1 MSDAEARDPQ
11 TAALTKLLGAI
22 TEEIMFALAGA
33 PGDAGGDAIDATV
46 KRRKDAHAALLQGQP
61 ITRMT
66 ENFDAWF
73 IDMSR
78 AMAPVHPP
86 EWLPMSGVIG
96 EKVTLEVGARGLRSL
111 FSSKPSDKDVA
122 RVKNLGALS
131 VRVLRAVFAAD
142 GPIDAEEARAI
153 SSIVASL
160 GLPDADAA
168 PLYTEAPVAPE
179 ALQVY
184 GDLEPAIAKAIMR
197 GAWLAAVWD
206 ALDPREETVIRSIAQ
221 KLMIAP
227 QDVENFRNEAIARV
241 EARRA
246 SGLAAVDAVRYV
258 LADRVPG
265 IGVSLAAF
273 VGQLTLPR
281 RFRDEALAQVG
292 HGAPVALAQRY
303 KSITSDDKLQALA
316 MAYAAAMHDDPSAA
330 RQSLL
335 RARLD
340 RVAVDLGDD
349 PARARRVV
357 DQVLAVSLAEVA
369 TTMR

>member
-1 MSDAEARDPQ
+1 MPDAQPADPQ
-11 TAALTKLLGAI
+11 TAALTRLLAAV
-22 TEEIMFALAGA
+22 TEEIMFALAA
-33 PGDAGGDAIDATV
+33 SPNDGGDAVTATIT
-46 KRRKDAHAALLQGQP
+46 RRKDAHAALLQGQP
-61 ITRMT
+61 ISRMT
-66 ENFDAWF
+66 DNFDAWF
-73 IDMSR
+73 IDMAR

-86 EWLPMSGVIG
+86 EWLPMSGVIS

-111 FSSKPSDKDVA
+111 FSSKPSDKEVA
-122 RVKNLGALS
+122 RVKNLGSLA

-153 SSIVASL
+153 SSLVASL

-168 PLYTEAPVAPE
+168 PLHTEAPIAPE

-184 GDLEPAIAKAIMR
+184 GDLEPSIAKAIMR

-227 QDVENFRNEAIARV
+227 NDVENFRNEAIARV
-241 EARRA
+241 EARRL

-265 IGVSLAAF
+265 VGVALAAF
-273 VGQLTLPR
+273 TGHLTLPR

-292 HGAPVALAQRY
+292 HGAPVTLAQRY
-303 KSITSDDKLQALA
+303 KGITSDDKLQALA

-349 PARARRVV
+349 PSRARKVV

>member
-1 MSDAEARDPQ
+1 MTTAPNPDPQ
-11 TAALTKLLGAI
+11 TAALSNLLGAV
-22 TEEIMFALAGA
+22 TEEIMFGLAA
-33 PGDAGGDAIDATV
+33 SPGDPSDVIDATV
-46 KRRKDAHAALLQGQP
+46 KRRKDAHAAQLQGQP
-61 ITRMT
+61 IARMT
-66 ENFDAWF
+66 ENFDGWF
-73 IDMSR
+73 IEMAR
-78 AMAPVHPP
+78 AMAPIHPP

-111 FSSKPSDKDVA
+111 FSSKPSDKDVS
-122 RVKNLGALS
+122 RVKKLGTLA

-142 GPIDAEEARAI
+142 GPVDGEEARAI

-160 GLPDADAA
+160 GLPEADAA
-168 PLYTEAPVAPE
+168 PLYTEAPVAVE
-179 ALQVY
+179 QLEVY
-184 GDLEPAIAKAIMR
+184 GDVEPAIAKAIVR

-206 ALDPREETVIRSIAQ
+206 ALDPREETVIRTVAQ

-227 QDVENFRNEAIARV
+227 ADVENMRNEAIARV
-241 EARRA
+241 EARRM
-246 SGLAAVDAVRYV
+246 SGLATVDAVRYL

-265 IGVSLAAF
+265 VGVALAAF
-273 VGQLTLPR
+273 AGHLTLPR
-281 RFRDEALAQVG
+281 RFREEALAQVG

-303 KSITSDDKLQALA
+303 KGITSDEKLQALA
-316 MAYAAAMHDDPSAA
+316 MAYAAAMHDDPSVA

-349 PARARRVV
+349 PARARKVV
-357 DQVLAVSLAEVA
+357 DQVLAVALAEIA

>member
-1 MSDAEARDPQ
+1 MTADAQTDPQ
-11 TAALTKLLGAI
+11 TAALTRLLGAL
-22 TEEIMFALAGA
+22 TEEIMYGLAAA
-33 PGDAGGDAIDATV
+33 PGDPLDTITETI
-46 KRRKDAHAALLQGQP
+46 KRRKDAHGALLQGQP
-61 ITRMT
+61 IARMT

-73 IDMSR
+73 IEMAR

-86 EWLPMSGVIG
+86 EWIPMSDVIR

-122 RVKNLGALS
+122 RVKKMGTLA
-131 VRVLRAVFAAD
+131 VRVLRAVFASD
-142 GPIDAEEARAI
+142 GPIDGEEARAI
-153 SSIVASL
+153 SAIVSSL

-168 PLYTEAPVAPE
+168 PLYTEMPVAVE
-179 ALQVY
+179 HLEVY
-184 GDLEPAIAKAIMR
+184 GDIEPAIAKAIVR

-206 ALDPREETVIRSIAQ
+206 ALDPREETVIRNVAQ
-221 KLMIAP
+221 KLAVQP
-227 QDVENFRNEAIARV
+227 TDVETMRNEAIARV
-241 EARRA
+241 ESRRT
-246 SGLAAVDAVRYV
+246 SGLATVDAVRYV

-265 IGVSLAAF
+265 YGVALAAF
-273 VGQLTLPR
+273 AGHLTLPR
-281 RFRDEALAQVG
+281 RFREEALAQVG

-303 KSITSDDKLQALA
+303 KGLTSDEKLQALA
-316 MAYAAAMHDDPSAA
+316 IAYAAALHDDPSVA

-349 PARARRVV
+349 PSRARKVV